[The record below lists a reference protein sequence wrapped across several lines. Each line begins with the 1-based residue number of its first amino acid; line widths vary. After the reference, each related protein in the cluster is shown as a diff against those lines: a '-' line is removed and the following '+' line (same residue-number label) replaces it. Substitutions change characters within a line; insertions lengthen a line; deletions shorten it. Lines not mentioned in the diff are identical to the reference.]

1 MKNSF
6 LEILV
11 GLALALALA
20 TPATAA
26 TALPR
31 DACSNCTDDAGKLA
45 A

>member
-11 GLALALALA
+11 GQALALALA
-20 TPATAA
+20 TVA
-26 TALPR
+26 TALLK
-31 DACSNCTDDAGKLA
+31 DACSDCTDDAGKLA

>member
-20 TPATAA
+20 TAA
-26 TALPR
+26 TALPK
-31 DACSNCTDDAGKLA
+31 DDCSDCTDNAGKLA